1 MTTPDATS
9 PDALRDQRLDA
20 LLGAVLAQTKGDD
33 PRTNELISG
42 LIRHLHAFV
51 RETRPT
57 PEEWLTGLGFL
68 VRTGQICTEHRNEF
82 ILLSDMLGLTTAVD
96 DVNFTGD
103 ANATPSSVEGPFHS
117 PAPAREN
124 GDWISAGPERDRAEV
139 MVVRG
144 RVTDT
149 RGLPIA
155 GATVDIWQAD
165 DAGHYDTQDPAQDL
179 GNLRG
184 LFTTDTDG
192 AYWFRSVVP
201 SSYPVPTDGPGG
213 ELLRAMGRHPMRPA
227 HIHYRVEAPG
237 HRPVTTHVF
246 VAGDEYLGSDAAF
259 AVKQELVVDPVRDT
273 DPGHAAA
280 FGVEPPF
287 ADFVFDVRLIKLEDA
302 A

>member
-1 MTTPDATS
+1 MTTPDT
-9 PDALRDQRLDA
+9 LRDDRLDA
-20 LLGAVLAQTKGDD
+20 LLGAVLAATDGPD
-33 PRTNELISG
+33 PRANELVTA

-57 PEEWLTGLGFL
+57 PEEWLTGLDFL
-68 VRTGQICTEHRNEF
+68 VRTGHTSTEHRNEF

-103 ANATPSSVEGPFHS
+103 ATATPSSVEGPFHS
-117 PAPAREN
+117 PAPVREN
-124 GDWISAGPERDRAEV
+124 GAWISEGPERVRAEV

-149 RGLPIA
+149 DGKPIE
-155 GATVDIWQAD
+155 GATIDVWQAD
-165 DAGHYDTQDPAQDL
+165 DAGHYDTQDAAQDP

-184 LFTTDTDG
+184 LFTTDAGG

-201 SSYPVPTDGPGG
+201 PSYPVPTDGPGG

-259 AVKQELVVDPVRDT
+259 AVKQELVVEPVHDT
-273 DPGHAAA
+273 DADHAAD
-280 FGVEPPF
+280 FGVEAPF
-287 ADFVFDVRLIKLEDA
+287 ADFAFDVRLVRQA
-302 A
+302 ATP

>member
-1 MTTPDATS
+1 MTTPET
-9 PDALRDQRLDA
+9 LREQRLDA
-20 LLGAVLAQTKGDD
+20 LLDAVLAQTKGDD
-33 PRTNELISG
+33 PRANELLSA

-51 RETRPT
+51 RETTPT
-57 PEEWLTGLGFL
+57 PEEWLAGLDFL
-68 VRTGQICTEHRNEF
+68 VRTGQTCTEHRNEF
-82 ILLSDMLGLTTAVD
+82 ILESDMLGLTTAVD

-124 GDWISAGPERDRAEV
+124 GDWIATGPERDRAEV
-139 MVVRG
+139 MVVHG

-149 RGLPIA
+149 RGLPIT
-155 GATVDIWQAD
+155 GATVDIWQA
-165 DAGHYDTQDPAQDL
+165 DAGHYDTQDPAQDP

-184 LFTTDTDG
+184 LFTTDSDG
-192 AYWFRSVVP
+192 GYWFKSVVP

-227 HIHYRVEAPG
+227 HIHYRVEAEG

-246 VAGDEYLGSDAAF
+246 VAGDPYLDSDAAF
-259 AVKQELVVDPVRDT
+259 AVKEELVVDPVRDT
-273 DPGHAAA
+273 DPRHAAA
-280 FGVEPPF
+280 FGVEAPF
-287 ADFVFDVRLIKLEDA
+287 ADFVFDVVLVRREGA

>member
-1 MTTPDATS
+1 MTTPDT
-9 PDALRDQRLDA
+9 LRDQRLDA
-20 LLGAVLAQTKGDD
+20 LLEAVLASADGPD
-33 PRTNELISG
+33 PRANELMRA

-57 PEEWLTGLGFL
+57 PEEWLTGLDFL
-68 VRTGQICTEHRNEF
+68 VRTGHISDDHRNEF

-96 DVNFTGD
+96 DANFTGD

-124 GDWISAGPERDRAEV
+124 GDWIAVGPERARAEV

-149 RGLPIA
+149 DGKPIE

-165 DAGHYDTQDPAQDL
+165 DAGHYDTQDPEQDL

-184 LFTTDTDG
+184 LFTTDADG

-201 SSYPVPTDGPGG
+201 ASYPVPTDGPGG

-227 HIHYRVEAPG
+227 HVHYRVEAAG

-246 VAGDEYLGSDAAF
+246 VAGDEYLDSDAAF
-259 AVKQELVVDPVRDT
+259 AVKQELVIEPVRDT
-273 DPGHAAA
+273 DPDHAAA
-280 FGVEPPF
+280 FGVEAPF
-287 ADFVFDVRLIKLEDA
+287 ADFVFDVKLIKR
-302 A
+302 

>member
-1 MTTPDATS
+1 MTTPDS
-9 PDALRDQRLDA
+9 LRDQRLDA
-20 LLGAVLAQTKGDD
+20 LLQAVLGSVQGND
-33 PRTNELISG
+33 PRFEELISA

-51 RETRPT
+51 RETQPT

-68 VRTGQICTEHRNEF
+68 VRTGQISNEYRNEF

-96 DVNFTGD
+96 DVNFVGGSD
-103 ANATPSSVEGPFHS
+103 ATPSSVEGPFHS

-124 GDWISAGPERDRAEV
+124 GDWIAEGPERQRAEL

-149 RGLPIA
+149 DGKPIA
-155 GATVDIWQAD
+155 GATVDVWQAD
-165 DAGHYDTQDPAQDL
+165 DAGHYDTQDPAQEL

-184 LFTTDTDG
+184 LFTTDADG
-192 AYWFRSVVP
+192 SYWFRSVVP

-213 ELLRAMGRHPMRPA
+213 EMLRAMGRHPMRPA

-259 AVKQELVVDPVRDT
+259 AVKEELVVDPVRDS
-273 DPGHAAA
+273 DPDHAAA
-280 FGVEPPF
+280 FGVEAPF
-287 ADFVFDVRLIKLEDA
+287 ADFVFDVKLIKREDA
-302 A
+302 

>member
-1 MTTPDATS
+1 MTS
-9 PDALRDQRLDA
+9 PDELRGARLDA
-20 LLGAVLAQTKGDD
+20 LLEAVLGSVRGED
-33 PRTNELISG
+33 PRAGELIG
-42 LIRHLHAFV
+42 ALVRHLHAFV

-57 PEEWLTGLGFL
+57 PEEWLTGLDFL
-68 VRTGQICTEHRNEF
+68 VRTGHACTAHRDEF
-82 ILLSDMLGLTTAVD
+82 VLLSDMLGLTTAVD
-96 DVNFTGD
+96 DANFAGD
-103 ANATPSSVEGPFHS
+103 AHATPSSVEGPFHS
-117 PAPAREN
+117 PAPPRAN
-124 GDWISAGPERDRAEV
+124 GDWIATGPERDRAEV

-149 RGLPIA
+149 HGRPIP

-165 DAGHYDTQDPAQDL
+165 DAGHYDTQDPAQDP

-184 LFTTDTDG
+184 LFTTDADG

-201 SSYPVPTDGPGG
+201 ASYPVPTDGPGG

-246 VAGDEYLGSDAAF
+246 VAGDPYLASDAAF
-259 AVKQELVVDPVRDT
+259 AVKEELVVDPVRDE
-273 DPGHAAA
+273 DPAHAAG
-280 FGVEPPF
+280 FGVEAPF
-287 ADFVFDVRLIKLEDA
+287 ADFVFDVRLIAREDA

>member
-1 MTTPDATS
+1 
-9 PDALRDQRLDA
+9 
-20 LLGAVLAQTKGDD
+20 
-33 PRTNELISG
+33 
-42 LIRHLHAFV
+42 
-51 RETRPT
+51 
-57 PEEWLTGLGFL
+57 
-68 VRTGQICTEHRNEF
+68 
-82 ILLSDMLGLTTAVD
+82 
-96 DVNFTGD
+96 
-103 ANATPSSVEGPFHS
+103 VEGPFHS

-149 RGLPIA
+149 DGKPIA

-184 LFTTDTDG
+184 LFTTDADG

-273 DPGHAAA
+273 DPAHAAA

-287 ADFVFDVRLIKLEDA
+287 ADFVFDVRLIKLEDTP
-302 A
+302 

>member
-1 MTTPDATS
+1 MSS
-9 PDALRDQRLDA
+9 PDTLRDQRLDA
-20 LLGAVLAQTKGDD
+20 LLDAVLAQVRGDD
-33 PRTNELISG
+33 ARFGELIGS

-57 PEEWLTGLGFL
+57 PEEWLAGLDFL
-68 VRTGQICTEHRNEF
+68 VRTGRISTEHRNEF

-96 DVNFTGD
+96 DVNFPGGD
-103 ANATPSSVEGPFHS
+103 DATPSSVEGPFHS
-117 PAPAREN
+117 AAPPREN
-124 GDWISAGPERDRAEV
+124 GDWVSAGPERERAEV

-149 RGLPIA
+149 HGKPIP

-165 DAGHYDTQDPAQDL
+165 DAGRYDSQDPAQEL

-184 LFTTDTDG
+184 LFTTDADG
-192 AYWFRSVVP
+192 GYWFRSVVP
-201 SSYPVPTDGPGG
+201 ASYPVPTDGPGG

-227 HIHYRVEAPG
+227 HVHYRVEAPG

-259 AVKQELVVDPVRDT
+259 AVKQELVVDPFRDE
-273 DPGHAAA
+273 DPQHAAA
-280 FGVEPPF
+280 FGVEAPF
-287 ADFVFDVRLIKLEDA
+287 ADFVFDVRLVRLEESA
-302 A
+302 

>member
-1 MTTPDATS
+1 MTS
-9 PDALRDQRLDA
+9 PDALRDERLGALLDA
-20 LLGAVLAQTKGDD
+20 VLGQVQGED
-33 PRTNELISG
+33 PRFGELISA
-42 LIRHLHAFV
+42 LVRHLHAFV

-57 PEEWLTGLGFL
+57 PEEWLAGLDFL
-68 VRTGQICTEHRNEF
+68 VRTGHSCTEQRNEF
-82 ILLSDMLGLTTAVD
+82 ILLSDMLGLTSAVD
-96 DVNFTGD
+96 DVNVVGD
-103 ANATPSSVEGPFHS
+103 SNATPSSVEGPFHA
-117 PAPAREN
+117 PAPARAN
-124 GDWISAGPERDRAEV
+124 GEWVSHGPERDRAEV

-149 RGLPIA
+149 DGKPIA

-184 LFTTDTDG
+184 LFTTDADG

-227 HIHYRVEAPG
+227 HVHYRVEAAG

-246 VAGDEYLGSDAAF
+246 VAGDEYLDSDAAF
-259 AVKQELVVDPVRDT
+259 AVKEELVVDPVRDT
-273 DPGHAAA
+273 DPDHAAA
-280 FGVEPPF
+280 FGVEAPF
-287 ADFVFDVRLIKLEDA
+287 ADFVFDVKLIKREGA
-302 A
+302 